1 MRNLKF
7 HRVSAQNILCF
18 GTKGIEINFSNFG
31 NIIQVRG
38 VNLDAPGTE
47 SDPASNGS
55 GKSSIQEVLSIALF
69 GRTVKS
75 PTKNKGNR
83 IVNVLADKGEI
94 EIEWDDFKVV
104 RSFKKSKSGSV
115 TSKLDLWQSNSR
127 VWNDDSKISFGTSDE
142 TQKFIEEQIGL
153 THHAFCNV
161 VIFDDSNTYSFLESD
176 AATKRQIVE
185 NLLDLDQY
193 RDYHENCKSIIKELK
208 KNIADKSKEYSTIL
222 QEQSIAK
229 NRLTKVT
236 DQLASWKTNKKIEL
250 KNLFEKI
257 KLKQEKLIE
266 TDTGDQLAN
275 WQKGQDRIQHLIE
288 EISDLE
294 SKRDKIQEI
303 LKIAREKID
312 LVRKEKN
319 LLNEEIQVNSISVKS
334 VELDLNKALK
344 LIRELEN
351 LKEGTL
357 CPVCYGAINMDN
369 FGHVL
374 DHGKDTVAKCRTSI
388 DQKIDLIN
396 ETKETFGKKSA
407 SLSIIEE
414 KVSEAEG
421 KISII
426 EGTIRKYRR
435 EITELTNVPKPEGN
449 ISEHIIESEIVE
461 LKKQFKSKR
470 EEFEGD
476 SPYKEIVEDIES
488 EISNIDFN
496 LINKEKELKESES
509 EVPYFEY
516 WSEAFGDNGI
526 RKFVIDGIIP
536 ALNDRISYWLQI
548 LIDGLIEL
556 KFDNKL
562 EETITRNGNPA
573 FYHNMSNG
581 EMRRVNLAV
590 SQSFA
595 YVMMLNS
602 GCCPSLVFLDEIT
615 GGGIDRAGV
624 PYVYNMIFELAKE
637 RQVFVTTHND
647 VLMNLLDGCETLTL
661 KKYKDV
667 SELLL

>member
-55 GKSSIQEVLSIALF
+55 GKSSIQEVLSIVLF

-115 TSKLDLWQSNSR
+115 TSKLDLWQSNNR

-229 NRLTKVT
+229 NRLTKVS
-236 DQLASWKTNKKIEL
+236 DQLASWKTNKQIEL

-257 KLKQEKLIE
+257 KLKQEKLVE

-275 WQKGQDRIQHLIE
+275 WQKGQDRIQHLID

-319 LLNEEIQVNSISVKS
+319 VLNEEIQVSSISVKS
-334 VELDLNKALK
+334 VEMDLSKALK

-396 ETKETFGKKSA
+396 ETKETFGKKAA

-426 EGTIRKYRR
+426 EGTIRKHRR
-435 EITELTNVPKPEGN
+435 EITELTNIPKPEGN
-449 ISEHIIESEIVE
+449 ISEHIIESEILE

-476 SPYKEIVEDIES
+476 SPYKEIIEDIES
-488 EISNIDFN
+488 EITNIELN
-496 LINKEKELKESES
+496 LANKEKELKESES
-509 EVPYFEY
+509 EIPYFEY

>member
-193 RDYHENCKSIIKELK
+193 RDYHENCKGIIKELK
-208 KNIADKSKEYSTIL
+208 KNISDKSKEYSTIL
-222 QEQSIAK
+222 QEQYIAK

-236 DQLASWKTNKKIEL
+236 DQLASWKTNKQIEL

-461 LKKQFKSKR
+461 LKKQFKSNR
-470 EEFEGD
+470 EKFEGY

>member
-94 EIEWDDFKVV
+94 EIEWDDFKVI

-115 TSKLDLWQSNSR
+115 TSKLDLWQSNNR

-229 NRLTKVT
+229 NRLTKVS
-236 DQLASWKTNKKIEL
+236 DQLASWKTNKQIEL

-257 KLKQEKLIE
+257 KLKQEKLVE

-275 WQKGQDRIQHLIE
+275 WQKGQDRIQHLID

-319 LLNEEIQVNSISVKS
+319 VLNEEIQVSSISVKS
-334 VELDLNKALK
+334 VEMDLSKALK

-396 ETKETFGKKSA
+396 DTKETFGKKAA

-426 EGTIRKYRR
+426 EGTIRKHRR
-435 EITELTNVPKPEGN
+435 EITELTNIPKPEGN
-449 ISEHIIESEIVE
+449 ISEHIIESEILE

-476 SPYKEIVEDIES
+476 SPYKEIIEDIEL
-488 EISNIDFN
+488 EITNIELN
-496 LINKEKELKESES
+496 LANKEKELKESES
-509 EVPYFEY
+509 EIPYFEY

>member
-236 DQLASWKTNKKIEL
+236 DQLASWKTNKQIEL

-257 KLKQEKLIE
+257 KLKQEKLVE

-275 WQKGQDRIQHLIE
+275 WQKGQDRIQHLID

-319 LLNEEIQVNSISVKS
+319 VLNEEIQVSSISVKS
-334 VELDLNKALK
+334 VEMDLSKALK

-396 ETKETFGKKSA
+396 ETKETFGKKAA

-426 EGTIRKYRR
+426 EGTIRKHRR
-435 EITELTNVPKPEGN
+435 EITELTNIPKPEGN
-449 ISEHIIESEIVE
+449 ISEHIIESEILE

-476 SPYKEIVEDIES
+476 SPYKEIIEDIEL
-488 EISNIDFN
+488 EITNIELN
-496 LINKEKELKESES
+496 LANKEKELKESES
-509 EVPYFEY
+509 EIPYFEY

>member
-115 TSKLDLWQSNSR
+115 TSKLDLWQSNNR

-229 NRLTKVT
+229 NRLTKVS
-236 DQLASWKTNKKIEL
+236 DQLASWKTNKQIEL

-257 KLKQEKLIE
+257 KLKQEKLVE

-275 WQKGQDRIQHLIE
+275 WQKGQDRIQHLID

-319 LLNEEIQVNSISVKS
+319 VLNEEIQVSSISVKS
-334 VELDLNKALK
+334 VEMDLSKALK

-396 ETKETFGKKSA
+396 ETKETFGKKAA

-426 EGTIRKYRR
+426 EGTIRKHRR
-435 EITELTNVPKPEGN
+435 EITELTNIPKPEGN
-449 ISEHIIESEIVE
+449 ISEHIIESEILE

-476 SPYKEIVEDIES
+476 SPYKEIIEDIES
-488 EISNIDFN
+488 EITNIELN
-496 LINKEKELKESES
+496 LANKEKELKESES
-509 EVPYFEY
+509 EIPYFEY

>member
-229 NRLTKVT
+229 NRLTKVS
-236 DQLASWKTNKKIEL
+236 DQLASWKTNKQIEL

-257 KLKQEKLIE
+257 KLKQEKLVE

-275 WQKGQDRIQHLIE
+275 WQKGQDRIQHLID

-319 LLNEEIQVNSISVKS
+319 VLNEEIQVSSISVKS
-334 VELDLNKALK
+334 VEMDLSKALK

-396 ETKETFGKKSA
+396 DTKETFGKKAA

>member
-115 TSKLDLWQSNSR
+115 TSKLDLWQSNNR

-229 NRLTKVT
+229 NRLTKVS
-236 DQLASWKTNKKIEL
+236 DQLASWKTNKQIEL

-257 KLKQEKLIE
+257 KLKQEKLVE

-275 WQKGQDRIQHLIE
+275 WQKGQDRIQHLID

-319 LLNEEIQVNSISVKS
+319 VLNEEIQVSSISVKS
-334 VELDLNKALK
+334 VEIDLSKALK

-396 ETKETFGKKSA
+396 ETKETFGKKAA

-426 EGTIRKYRR
+426 EGTIRKHRR
-435 EITELTNVPKPEGN
+435 EITELTNIPKPEGN
-449 ISEHIIESEIVE
+449 ISEHIIESEILE

-476 SPYKEIVEDIES
+476 SPYKEIIEDIEL
-488 EISNIDFN
+488 EITNIELN
-496 LINKEKELKESES
+496 LANKEKELKESES
-509 EVPYFEY
+509 EIPYFEY

>member
-115 TSKLDLWQSNSR
+115 TSKLDLWQSNNR

-229 NRLTKVT
+229 NRLTKVS
-236 DQLASWKTNKKIEL
+236 DQLASWKTNKQIEL

-257 KLKQEKLIE
+257 KLKQEKLVE

-275 WQKGQDRIQHLIE
+275 WQKGQDRIQHLID

-319 LLNEEIQVNSISVKS
+319 VLNEEIQVSSISVKS
-334 VELDLNKALK
+334 VEMDLSKALK

-388 DQKIDLIN
+388 DQKIDLI
-396 ETKETFGKKSA
+396 K
-407 SLSIIEE
+407 LS
-414 KVSEAEG
+414 
-421 KISII
+421 
-426 EGTIRKYRR
+426 
-435 EITELTNVPKPEGN
+435 N
-449 ISEHIIESEIVE
+449 
-461 LKKQFKSKR
+461 F
-470 EEFEGD
+470 
-476 SPYKEIVEDIES
+476 
-488 EISNIDFN
+488 
-496 LINKEKELKESES
+496 
-509 EVPYFEY
+509 
-516 WSEAFGDNGI
+516 
-526 RKFVIDGIIP
+526 
-536 ALNDRISYWLQI
+536 
-548 LIDGLIEL
+548 
-556 KFDNKL
+556 
-562 EETITRNGNPA
+562 
-573 FYHNMSNG
+573 
-581 EMRRVNLAV
+581 
-590 SQSFA
+590 
-595 YVMMLNS
+595 
-602 GCCPSLVFLDEIT
+602 
-615 GGGIDRAGV
+615 
-624 PYVYNMIFELAKE
+624 
-637 RQVFVTTHND
+637 
-647 VLMNLLDGCETLTL
+647 
-661 KKYKDV
+661 
-667 SELLL
+667 